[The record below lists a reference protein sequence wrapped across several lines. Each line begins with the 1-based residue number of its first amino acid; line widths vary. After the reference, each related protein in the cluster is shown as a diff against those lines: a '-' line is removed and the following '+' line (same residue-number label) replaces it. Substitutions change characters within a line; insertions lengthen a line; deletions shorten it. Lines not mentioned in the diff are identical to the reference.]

1 VALSDDQRKLLKLLA
16 KQDEAYEAISAA
28 TGARVDDLKAKAAL
42 AIAALEADARD
53 EGARE
58 ERPMDEGGRPAGPV
72 AAGDPPPLP
81 VAKASSGAVPPTT
94 PPAGETVPPAAGARR
109 RPAGSGPSGLAGLP
123 GNRRLAELLGG
134 IAVVLLL
141 ILFVTGAI
149 DVGGDDSEDGEDS
162 GGTAAALTEGGLP
175 SGVAERAT
183 QAVLSSVDGS
193 DASGRALFG
202 RFKQKVALVL
212 AAKGLPPSPAGS
224 SYAVSLVNADDER
237 IPIAA
242 TQVGDNGAI
251 ATQIEVPT
259 TVLGALA
266 SGYDEMEISLVVN
279 KELEVALKEA
289 QGAESAPEFDS
300 EPVLRGEVTG
310 PVVVGAQGAGE

>member
-16 KQDEAYEAISAA
+16 NQDEAYEAISAA
-28 TGARVDDLKAKAAL
+28 TGASVDDLKAKGAD
-42 AIAALEADARD
+42 AIAALEAEARDEDARD
-53 EGARE
+53 ERSRD
-58 ERPMDEGGRPAGPV
+58 ERDRPAGPV

-81 VAKASSGAVPPTT
+81 VAEASSGAVPPTT
-94 PPAGETVPPAAGARR
+94 PPAGETARPAAGARR
-109 RPAGSGPSGLAGLP
+109 RPGSSKSSGLAGLP

-141 ILFVTGAI
+141 ILFATGAI
-149 DVGGDDSEDGEDS
+149 DIGGDSDDGEDG

-183 QAVLSSVDGS
+183 QAVLGPVDGS
-193 DASGRALFG
+193 EASGRALFG

-212 AAKGLPPSPAGS
+212 AAKGLSPSPAGS
-224 SYAVSLVNADDER
+224 SYAVSLVNADGER

-289 QGAESAPEFDS
+289 QGAESAPEFES

-310 PVVVGAQGAGE
+310 PVVVGAQDSGE